1 MSRPEVTVLPDS
13 IRVSNDS
20 GSEPLYHELASK
32 LERAISTGEL
42 PPGATLEGELA
53 LSQRL
58 GISRPTVRR
67 AIQELTTK
75 GLIVR
80 RRGIGTQV
88 VQATLSRKVELSSLW
103 EDLDRLGKKPSTRV
117 LGRQIIPADEHV
129 ATELRLRPQEHVMH
143 LQRLRMADGRPMA
156 LMENFLP
163 VQFADIS
170 TQELEQHGLYQLLQ
184 QRGVVVQVA
193 HQSITARRAT
203 TSEAKLLEIQ
213 RANPLLVANRTAYD
227 ASGSPIETGS
237 HAYRPDLYAFEVTMV
252 RR

>member
-1 MSRPEVTVLPDS
+1 
-13 IRVSNDS
+13 
-20 GSEPLYHELASK
+20 
-32 LERAISTGEL
+32 
-42 PPGATLEGELA
+42 
-53 LSQRL
+53 
-58 GISRPTVRR
+58 
-67 AIQELTTK
+67 
-75 GLIVR
+75 
-80 RRGIGTQV
+80 
-88 VQATLSRKVELSSLW
+88 
-103 EDLDRLGKKPSTRV
+103 
-117 LGRQIIPADEHV
+117 
-129 ATELRLRPQEHVMH
+129 
-143 LQRLRMADGRPMA
+143 MA